1 MNSSAPQGKTWL
13 GRAGVTRWA
22 SASQFGAAAG
32 LIGAAG
38 ALAWVVARPP
48 APTNL
53 DSRRGP
59 RELAPVSSEKALVD
73 RAPSAP
79 RAIEAEF
86 PVFNVEPPFE
96 VIDSVTFRSGLNSIR
111 LAGVTG

>member
-1 MNSSAPQGKTWL
+1 MNSSAPRGKTWL
-13 GRAGVTRWA
+13 GRAGATRWA

-53 DSRRGP
+53 DSRRVP
-59 RELAPVSSEKALVD
+59 REARAFVHNTIRSEPFACHLVSSF
-73 RAPSAP
+73 
-79 RAIEAEF
+79 EAGLATATC
-86 PVFNVEPPFE
+86 
-96 VIDSVTFRSGLNSIR
+96 TFHGSDV
-111 LAGVTG
+111 AG